1 MLAHLFKEIIKPTYS
16 GRMMDE
22 DGNREQEQLRYAAV
36 PALSTHHDPH
46 SNEPHPPPQQCQFY
60 QQWEQRRYLI

>member
-46 SNEPHPPPQQCQFY
+46 SNEPHPPPSSANS
-60 QQWEQRRYLI
+60 ISNGSSGGT

>member
-1 MLAHLFKEIIKPTYS
+1 MLAHLFKEIIQPTYS

-46 SNEPHPPPQQCQFY
+46 SNEPPPPPPSSANS
-60 QQWEQRRYLI
+60 ISNGSSGGT